1 MTMDKYYFSTMASRM
16 RRSEIRELLK
26 LTRQP
31 GTISFGGGL
40 PDPNIFPR
48 KAVEEAAVRAIR
60 EQGNLALQYSPTEG
74 EPFMKEEA
82 AAFMTRLGD
91 EISAEEIIVVSSSQ
105 QALDLL
111 SKVFID
117 PGDAVIIERPSY
129 VGALQSFRAFGAEF
143 HGVDIDSEG
152 IIPSALEE
160 KILELRKADKKA
172 RFIYLIP
179 DFQNPSG
186 INLSIERRK
195 QVIEIASR
203 HNILIVEDSPY
214 RELRFEGELLPS
226 VRSLDKEGR
235 VIQMKTFSKI
245 FVPGFRIGWLS
256 APPEVLDKLV
266 MSKQSTDLCT
276 SAFVSMISGYL
287 LKDGHIEKQIEIS
300 KEVYVKKCRT
310 MLDALEKYMP
320 ELEGL
325 SWSKPEGGMFLWVR
339 LPEYM
344 DTLEMIPDAVEAKV
358 AYVIGSAF
366 YTDGSGKNTM
376 RLNYS
381 YPSHEQIREGI
392 KRLAGIV
399 EKREAARSG
408 AKD

>member
-1 MTMDKYYFSTMASRM
+1 MDKYYFSTMASRM